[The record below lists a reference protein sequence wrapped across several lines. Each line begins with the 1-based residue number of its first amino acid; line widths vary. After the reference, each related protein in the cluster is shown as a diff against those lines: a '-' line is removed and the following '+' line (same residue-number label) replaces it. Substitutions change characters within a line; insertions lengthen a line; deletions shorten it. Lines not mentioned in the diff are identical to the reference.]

1 MIKFNYQTHF
11 TFKDRQKVKEWL
23 ISVIEVLNYELVHI
37 DYVFCDDA
45 YIRDINTSHL
55 NHDYV
60 TDIITFDY
68 SQGKQL
74 QAEIYVDP
82 FQVKR
87 NAKDYSTSFKDEL
100 HRVLVHGLL
109 HLSGYDDITPDE
121 QAEMRTM
128 EDYCLSLRT
137 F

>member
-11 TFKDRQKVKEWL
+11 TFKNRQKVKAWL
-23 ISVIEVLNYELVHI
+23 TSVIEVLNYELIQI
-37 DYVFCDDA
+37 DYVFCDDD

-74 QAEIYVDP
+74 EAEIYVDP

-87 NAKDYSTSFKDEL
+87 NAKDYDNTFKDEL

-109 HLSGYDDITPDE
+109 HLSGYDDITPEE